1 MGVNQ
6 GSLYYMLLRSYMP
19 PQSLL
24 LVVPRYNA
32 HHDASVSDICPA
44 AYRLKEATKNTMH
57 NDIDVHQ
64 AGERQN
70 AWTDNIK

>member
-1 MGVNQ
+1 MGYERQLLVQNEIFFLVLVPQKRMGVNQ

-32 HHDASVSDICPA
+32 HHDASVSDIC
-44 AYRLKEATKNTMH
+44 RR
-57 NDIDVHQ
+57 V
-64 AGERQN
+64 
-70 AWTDNIK
+70 